1 MRKTYI
7 TLSLGIAVVLVW
19 TGSALFAYQDD
30 LTAPSKQFRATNTFP
45 TELVT
50 ASPFDRRH
58 TQNGVFGRA
67 IKKSTPMDSAIE
79 AMKNAEGDSEQREA
93 ESKVREL
100 LEEQYRAFLVEN
112 EQQIEQLQQRLNNLK
127 DQLDRRRRAQDKM
140 VDLEMKRV
148 VNESEGLVWPSQ
160 RGQRRVLT
168 WRNENP
174 FDESRQAQPRSNS
187 GR

>member
-1 MRKTYI
+1 
-7 TLSLGIAVVLVW
+7 
-19 TGSALFAYQDD
+19 
-30 LTAPSKQFRATNTFP
+30 
-45 TELVT
+45 
-50 ASPFDRRH
+50 
-58 TQNGVFGRA
+58 
-67 IKKSTPMDSAIE
+67 MDSAIE